1 LTGDRPSR
9 VLYAGYERAAARSY
23 LHAIGYTNE
32 DLARPVVGVFHSWT
46 DAMPCNITHRQ
57 LAEQVKV
64 GVRAAGGTPMES
76 NTIAISDGITMGTAG
91 MRGSLISRE
100 VIADSIEL
108 VGRSHMFDAVVGI
121 ASCDKT
127 VPGTAMALVR
137 LDRPAVL
144 LYGGTILP
152 GWFQGRS
159 VAVGDVFEGIGAV
172 AAGRMT
178 HEELDELEHSACPGA
193 GACGGQYTANTMA
206 MIMEVL
212 GFSPIGFN
220 SIPAVDPAKQPA
232 AVAVGKLVLQALE
245 AAQSPRSF
253 VSPASLRNA
262 SAVLAASGGST
273 NGVLHLL
280 ALANEAGVDFT
291 LDDIDDVSRATPLLC
306 DLLPGGRYSAAELH
320 RAGGTAVLVRR
331 LVEAGLV
338 DGDTPTVTG
347 RSLAEEC
354 RDVLEQPGQ
363 DVVRGV
369 DDPLQAEGGIVVLRG
384 NLAPD
389 GAVVKITGSTPTAHE
404 GPARV
409 FDCEEDALAA
419 VLGGRIVSGDTVVI
433 RNEGPRGGPG
443 MREMLQVT
451 AAIVGAG
458 LGQTVALVTDGR
470 FSGAT
475 RGLMVGHVAPE
486 AAAGGPLSRVREG
499 DWVVVD
505 AAARK
510 LFVAA
515 ADFDR
520 RPRAETGSR
529 PTPGPVFAKYARLVG
544 SAAQG
549 AVTVHRS

>member
-1 LTGDRPSR
+1 MDRPSR
-9 VLYAGYERAAARSY
+9 ALYAGYERAPARSY
-23 LHAIGYTNE
+23 LHGIGYSNE

-46 DAMPCNITHRQ
+46 DTMPCNLTHRQ
-57 LAEQVKV
+57 LAEQVKD

-127 VPGTAMALVR
+127 VPGTAMALIR

-152 GWFQGRS
+152 GSYRGRP
-159 VAVGDVFEGIGAV
+159 VAIGDVFEAVGAV

-178 HEELDELEHSACPGA
+178 LDELDELEHLACPGA

-206 MIMEVL
+206 MVMEVL
-212 GFSPIGFN
+212 GFSPMGFN
-220 SIPAVDPAKQPA
+220 SIPAVDAGKGPA
-232 AVAVGKLVLQALE
+232 AAEAGGLVLRALD
-245 AAQSPRSF
+245 RG
-253 VSPASLRNA
+253 VSARALVTSASLRNA
-262 SAVLAASGGST
+262 AAVIAASGGST

-280 ALANEAGVDFT
+280 ALANEAGVALT
-291 LDDIDDVSRATPLLC
+291 LDDIDRVSQATPLLC
-306 DLLPGGRYSAAELH
+306 DLIPGGRYSAAALH
-320 RAGGTAVLVRR
+320 AAGGTALLVRR
-331 LVEAGLV
+331 LLEAGRM
-338 DGDTPTVTG
+338 DGSTPTVTG
-347 RSLAEEC
+347 RTLEEEC
-354 RDVLEQPGQ
+354 RDARETPGQ
-363 DVVRGV
+363 VVVRPV
-369 DDPLQAEGGIVVLRG
+369 SAPLRSEGGIVVLHG

-389 GAVVKITGSTPTAHE
+389 GAVVKITGTTPSAHR
-404 GPARV
+404 GPARL
-409 FDCEEDALAA
+409 FECEEDALAA
-419 VLGGRIVSGDTVVI
+419 VLGGDIRPGDTVVI

-458 LGQTVALVTDGR
+458 LGQSVALVTDGR

-486 AAAGGPLSRVREG
+486 AAAGGPLARLHDG
-499 DWVVVD
+499 DVVAVD
-505 AAARK
+505 AVART
-510 LFVAA
+510 LSVEAP
-515 ADFDR
+515 DFDT
-520 RPRAETGSR
+520 RAGV
-529 PTPGPVFAKYARLVG
+529 PTSEVAPDLGPVFAKYARLVG
-544 SAAQG
+544 SAAAG
-549 AVTVHRS
+549 AVTAGSG